1 MIRFEINE
9 EKIENMDIIELGN
22 RSSL

>member
-22 RSSL
+22 RSIL